1 MAFQAGSPH
10 LDKRVV
16 VRLPN
21 RRIIDMIPVP
31 GARTVRRGDQLARV
45 HKGVPEAV
53 VHSPVL
59 DWFYDERGFK
69 AFVHEARSSS
79 ERAGSNT
86 TTCII
91 RLSRTVLS
99 SATKRETQPY
109 EMRFRVF
116 PLQKKG

>member
-59 DWFYDERGFK
+59 DWFYNERVLGLR
-69 AFVHEARSSS
+69 AARSLFSS
-79 ERAGSNT
+79 EGSNT